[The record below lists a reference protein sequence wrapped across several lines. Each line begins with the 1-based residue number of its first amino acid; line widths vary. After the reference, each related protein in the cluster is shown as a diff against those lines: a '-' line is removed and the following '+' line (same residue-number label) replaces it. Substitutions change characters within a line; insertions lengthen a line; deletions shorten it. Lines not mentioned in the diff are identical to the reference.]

1 MNTEFG
7 WKRCLKKNNSEEWK
21 GSVCGVWQSHV
32 WPWRDEE
39 GNQRRWRGDTS
50 TGTGSPRREG
60 RGPPPQ
66 VGFSK
71 GYGTF
76 HLATLP
82 SSATLAAGKRFHSLM
97 Q

>member
-1 MNTEFG
+1 MSGPGEM
-7 WKRCLKKNNSEEWK
+7 KKAI
-21 GSVCGVWQSHV
+21 
-32 WPWRDEE
+32 
-39 GNQRRWRGDTS
+39 
-50 TGTGSPRREG
+50 REG
-60 RGPPPQ
+60 GGGTPPQ
-66 VGFSK
+66 ALGAPGGKDAALLPRVGFSK

>member
-21 GSVCGVWQSHV
+21 GSMCGVWQSHV
-32 WPWRDEE
+32 WPRRDEE
-39 GNQRRWRGDTS
+39 GNQRRWRGI
-50 TGTGSPRREG
+50 
-60 RGPPPQ
+60 PPQ
-66 VGFSK
+66 AQGAPGGKDAALLPRVGFSK